1 MSDYALRTP
10 ETAPWHA
17 LLAEAE
23 RVAGCSLESSL
34 QQYLVALLLRYF
46 GHEQP
51 MREPLP
57 LALLRTGRAAVC
69 PSGEQL
75 REVAD
80 QCLIV
85 AGIYPEQARHHQ
97 VEISRLVEV
106 GQDAYGR
113 LAESVQGPLFCL
125 LAEHFVEMMDVLQTM
140 RELDQG
146 QRCLDPLSAY
156 ALWSATG
163 SRYARRVLGTLTDGF
178 PAPGAPSRP
187 Q

>member
-17 LLAEAE
+17 LVAEAE
-23 RVAGCSLESSL
+23 SVAGCRLESSL

-46 GHEQP
+46 GHQQP
-51 MREPLP
+51 LREPLP
-57 LALLRTGRAAVC
+57 LALLKAGRGV
-69 PSGEQL
+69 PGPGGERL
-75 REVAD
+75 RDVAD
-80 QCLIV
+80 QCLLV

-97 VEISRLVEV
+97 LELSRLVEV

-113 LAESVQGPLFCL
+113 LAEGVPATLFGQL
-125 LAEHFVEMMDVLQTM
+125 SEHFVELMDVLQTM

-163 SRYARRVLGTLTDGF
+163 SRYARRVLGRLTNGF
-178 PAPGAPSRP
+178 PAPRAPSLR